1 MIRLNKIAS
10 AVLAGTL
17 ALSLAACSGDTASSS
32 SAADTSSASTGD
44 TAASGE
50 LAEDVQAIVD
60 RGVLRVG
67 VKSDVI
73 GFGYLDPLTNEYSGL
88 EIDLAQKLADSLG
101 VDIEYNHRHR
111 ATRGQLIDL
120 RRPGLRPG
128 HLYHHRGAPPEL
140 GLLDPVLHRLCLGAG
155 GG

>member
-88 EIDLAQKLADSLG
+88 EITWPRSWPTAWALTSS
-101 VDIEYNHRHR
+101 
-111 ATRGQLIDL
+111 T
-120 RRPGLRPG
+120 
-128 HLYHHRGAPPEL
+128 PPS
-140 GLLDPVLHRLCLGAG
+140 PPPPAAS
-155 GG
+155 